1 MRKLLAVAAA
11 TAALGMNHAAW
22 AEGSAEAG
30 RDKSVV
36 CAACHGPD
44 GNSANPEWPS
54 LAGQHAGYVVAQLQA
69 FKEGRRENPLMTPMA
84 LGLSDQDMQ
93 DLAAFYQSQAPAARE
108 ADEALAERGRR
119 LYLGGDL
126 ERGITACIACH
137 GPTGQGNPLA
147 NYPVVAGQHA
157 AYSAAAL
164 RAYAAGERRSDPN
177 QMMRDIAARMTAE
190 DIRAVSAFLEGL
202 R

>member
-1 MRKLLAVAAA
+1 MRKLFVAAA
-11 TAALGMNHAAW
+11 MTALLGYGAAAL

-30 RDKSVV
+30 QAKSAV
-36 CAACHGPD
+36 CTACHGID

-54 LAGQHAGYVVAQLQA
+54 LAGQHAGFLRLQLQA
-69 FKEGRRENPLMTPMA
+69 FRDGQRQNPLMSPMA
-84 LGLSDQDMQ
+84 MGLSDEDIS
-93 DLAAFYQSQAPAARE
+93 DLAAFFATQRPAARE
-108 ADEALAERGRR
+108 ADPELVEHGQR
-119 LYLGGDL
+119 LFLGGDL

-157 AYSAAAL
+157 TYTATTL
-164 RAYAAGERRSDPN
+164 QAYAAGERAN
-177 QMMRDIAARMTAE
+177 VMMQEIAARMSAE
-190 DIRAVSAFLEGL
+190 DMRAVSAYLQGL